1 MAMNLFPNNCT
12 YTSYKYPIIKLTAF
26 LLIIVSALCISC
38 CIHYSNWIIRVL
50 VKIVA
55 FAMVL
60 FGFLGVYS
68 SLGEMWDVYFNRKNA
83 KHRTSNAK
91 PFPIDTVLRIVKEND
106 IIELEVYDQKRT
118 ITIGTSAMSTYTS
131 KTFWDKRFYI
141 EDQEYEKIEDFSQ
154 ALLQLFPDGVVPVFT
169 IDGLN
174 PKHTVYGRPFKS

>member
-1 MAMNLFPNNCT
+1 MKIFEVQTDLH
-12 YTSYKYPIIKLTAF
+12 SYKYPVVK
-26 LLIIVSALCISC
+26 LIICLVIIVVQIWNPLGVHYSYLPLCILAAAFRFTLGMTS
-38 CIHYSNWIIRVL
+38 IRCMYIS
-50 VKIVA
+50 IV
-55 FAMVL
+55 
-60 FGFLGVYS
+60 
-68 SLGEMWDVYFNRKNA
+68 EMCEIFWNRRKN
-83 KHRTSNAK
+83 KYGPSESK
-91 PFPIDTVLRIVKEND
+91 PFSIDTVLRIVKEND

-174 PKHTVYGRPFKS
+174 PKHTVYGRPLKS